1 MVLSVKTRVGCLSRK
16 DYGDSLDLRPCS
28 SHPKTCKQ
36 CLGKSDA
43 VSFKLILKLGA
54 DMLYS
59 KVGLLGRTRKEHQ

>member
-1 MVLSVKTRVGCLSRK
+1 MVLSVKTRAGYLLRK
-16 DYGDSLDLRPCS
+16 DYGDSLDLRACP

-36 CLGKSDA
+36 SLGKSEA
-43 VSFKLILKLGA
+43 ISFKLLLKLGA